1 MSELIQSARAEGVSE
16 DEIVKRL
23 QNLLKEKDAS

>member
-1 MSELIQSARAEGVSE
+1 MSELIQSARAEGVPE

-23 QNLLKEKDAS
+23 QNLLKEKDVS

>member
-1 MSELIQSARAEGVSE
+1 MSELIQTARAEGASE

>member
-1 MSELIQSARAEGVSE
+1 MSKLIQSARAEGVSE

-23 QNLLKEKDAS
+23 QNLLKEKDVS

>member
-23 QNLLKEKDAS
+23 QNLLKEKDVS